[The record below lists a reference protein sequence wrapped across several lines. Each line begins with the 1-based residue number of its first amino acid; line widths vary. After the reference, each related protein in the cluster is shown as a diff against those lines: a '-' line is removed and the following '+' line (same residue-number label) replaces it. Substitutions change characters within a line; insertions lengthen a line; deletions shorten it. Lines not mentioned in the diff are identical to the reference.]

1 MATCDNV
8 ASHSEETGGEA
19 GLKSVLY
26 NRLNNNNNDNNNLSE
41 EAVFDLVET
50 NRLVV
55 SPPIPPRD
63 VQQVGLIIKI
73 IIVIISFII
82 IISFVIII
90 DITILII
97 IIIFIIIT
105 YILKAKKFAESAFQ
119 WQKNLRKKCVNLDI
133 KNFATKVCKSI
144 KSLKMHHLKAK
155 CKQIWHQQ
163 HYNQR
168 FWAFL
173 QDFSTL
179 LDLYL

>member
-82 IISFVIII
+82 IIIIISFVIII

-119 WQKNLRKKCVNLDI
+119 
-133 KNFATKVCKSI
+133 
-144 KSLKMHHLKAK
+144 
-155 CKQIWHQQ
+155 
-163 HYNQR
+163 
-168 FWAFL
+168 
-173 QDFSTL
+173 
-179 LDLYL
+179 